1 MPGDDEVQIRLMS
14 AARFGVPLESV
25 RVSHTLCP
33 WYPEGER
40 Q

>member
-1 MPGDDEVQIRLMS
+1 MPGDDEVHIRLMS
-14 AARFGVPLESV
+14 ATRFGVPLESV
-25 RVSHTLCP
+25 WVSRTLCP